1 MANETLFD
9 TSGFFA
15 LIDKRDRM
23 HHRAVS
29 WIGAQRKKIRPV
41 STEWIVGE
49 TCTLLV
55 SRKRPHLVSRF
66 LDYVDSSTAL
76 LLVNPDDTLLRA
88 AKAMIRQQAEQG
100 YSFVDCISFC
110 LMRERS
116 IRNAFTADIHY
127 RKAGFSAVL
136 VQ

>member
-15 LIDKRDRM
+15 LMDKRDPM
-23 HHRAVS
+23 HGKAVA
-29 WIGAQRKKIRPV
+29 WIEAQRKKIRPV
-41 STEWIVGE
+41 STEWVVGE

-55 SRKRPHLVSRF
+55 ARKRPHLVTRF
-66 LDYVDSSTAL
+66 LDYVDSSAAL

-88 AKAMIRQQAEQG
+88 AKALIRQQARQG

-110 LMRERS
+110 LMKERS
-116 IRNAFTADIHY
+116 IRNAFTTDIHY
-127 RKAGFSAVL
+127 RKAGFTTLLA
-136 VQ
+136 